1 MLVYRL
7 TFLLIIKIYTWNKW
21 VGTTEVPI
29 SIELKLNLMVKNSS
43 EWTGRDYSV
52 KKVLYPLAQIQW
64 IELYTCSE
72 WLRRDYSVKKVS
84 YTLYVQWLKF
94 NIRVNNRLDF
104 IPGVIGLEGTTLC
117 RKSPTPMCSNSVRNT
132 MGWTLYLEWVGW
144 QVPLGVE
151 SLPLPCAQTQYQ
163 S

>member
-84 YTLYVQWLKF
+84 YTVAQIQYQSY
-94 NIRVNNRLDF
+94 NRLGF
-104 IPGVIGLEGTTLC
+104 IPGVSGWTGTTLC
-117 RKSPTPMCSNSVRNT
+117 RKSFTPMCSNS
-132 MGWTLYLEWVGW
+132 M
-144 QVPLGVE
+144 LGRKSSMACLPIQHIH
-151 SLPLPCAQTQYQ
+151 SL